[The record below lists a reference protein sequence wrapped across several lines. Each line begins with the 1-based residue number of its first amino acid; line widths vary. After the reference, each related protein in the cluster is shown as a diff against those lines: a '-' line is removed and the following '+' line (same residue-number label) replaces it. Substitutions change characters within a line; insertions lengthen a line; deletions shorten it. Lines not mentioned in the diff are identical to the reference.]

1 MSDSMALRNGSDK
14 SKGSPSSSERE
25 AFSLF
30 HADVFRYE
38 RVPAELLVTDTKST
52 IVFF

>member
-1 MSDSMALRNGSDK
+1 MRDSTALRNGSDK
-14 SKGSPSSSERE
+14 SGGSPSSSERE

-38 RVPAELLVTDTKST
+38 SVPAEFLVTNTRST
-52 IVFF
+52 TVVL

>member
-1 MSDSMALRNGSDK
+1 MSNSMALRKASDK
-14 SKGSPSSSERE
+14 SRGSPPSSEME

-38 RVPAELLVTDTKST
+38 RVPAEFLVTDTKST
-52 IVFF
+52 TVFF